1 VISYELYKV
10 IHLVGVV
17 AVFAA
22 LGGAALLAIH
32 GGAAPGTPA
41 RRATALMHAAGLLLV
56 LVAGFGLVARLDLF
70 TGGMPMWVAGKLGV
84 WFLAGIALT
93 IPRRRPS
100 FARPMLF
107 LGLPLLAA
115 AAAWLAVYKPGN

>member
-1 VISYELYKV
+1 MISYELYKV
-10 IHLVGVV
+10 LHLVGVL

-22 LGGAALLAIH
+22 LGGAALLVMH

-41 RRATALMHAAGLLLV
+41 RRATALMHGAGLLLV

-84 WFLAGIALT
+84 WLLAGIALT
-93 IPRRRPS
+93 IPRRKPS
-100 FARPMLF
+100 LARPMLF
-107 LGLPLLAA
+107 FGLPLLAA